1 MISQRTSPKMS
12 PLSAFAC
19 DSTFELELLTTD
31 VLRNLVN
38 DIPLGK
44 ADGLDGIPI
53 SLLKLFKFTASSLTH
68 IFNLVIS
75 TGIIPNDWKSAR
87 ITPIYKADS
96 KVDPANYRPISVLS
110 VIGKLFEKAI
120 FNQVYAY
127 LNENNL
133 LSKYQSGFRPMHST
147 LTALIDIT
155 DNWYLNIDGGLT
167 NAIMFIDLKKAFDTI
182 DHEILLSKLELYG
195 FKGASLNLFQDY
207 LSDRTQVTVIN
218 NVKSETSRIRCGVPQ
233 GSILGPLLFLL
244 YINDLPNCN
253 LLSDVRM
260 YADDTNLTFASSDPE
275 ELFSSLTHDLNNLK
289 QWLDSNRLSLNVLK
303 TKCLFTGTR
312 HKISLLPSEPHICLD
327 GHLIERV
334 NSYKCLGVQVDE
346 TLSWEAHISEVVS
359 KVAKVL
365 AALRRLRPIYPQST
379 LVAIYKSLIL
389 PHLDYCSAVWGC
401 ISQKLEKLQNRAARI
416 ITGSGWDVRSA
427 QILCAL
433 KWESLADRRYKQLKS
448 LMFKTANNL
457 VPEYLSDKFTSVNT
471 IHRHNLRGAQHN
483 LFIPRPN
490 TEALKKSFRY
500 RGALTWNDLS
510 VEAKQA
516 TTLNNFYS
524 AIEC

>member
-1 MISQRTSPKMS
+1 M
-12 PLSAFAC
+12 
-19 DSTFELELLTTD
+19 
-31 VLRNLVN
+31 
-38 DIPLGK
+38 
-44 ADGLDGIPI
+44 
-53 SLLKLFKFTASSLTH
+53 
-68 IFNLVIS
+68 
-75 TGIIPNDWKSAR
+75 
-87 ITPIYKADS
+87 
-96 KVDPANYRPISVLS
+96 
-110 VIGKLFEKAI
+110 
-120 FNQVYAY
+120 
-127 LNENNL
+127 
-133 LSKYQSGFRPMHST
+133 
-147 LTALIDIT
+147 
-155 DNWYLNIDGGLT
+155 T
-167 NAIMFIDLKKAFDTI
+167 NAILFIDLKKAFDTI

-195 FKGASLNLFQDY
+195 FKGASLNLFRDY

-365 AALRRLRPIYPQST
+365 AALRRLRPICPQST

-401 ISQKLEKLQNRAARI
+401 IGNGLSQKLEKLQNRAARI

-433 KWESLADRRYKQLKS
+433 KWESLADRRSKQLKS